1 MSAVTT
7 QMIYSVRYLPHKLPE
22 SILSRLLSLPTVPA
36 PYKAFRGGGG
46 GGGKKVVVNDNW
58 RRDAYINVV
67 RMVREK
73 GDPDYE
79 EINSCLNK
87 VAQSSL
93 FKLTDKIIEILK
105 KNDEM
110 FRLRVMTL
118 IFDFA
123 TRNDMSSTLMSQIS
137 KRICD
142 AIPESSEDVK
152 TQIDMFPEVYD
163 MNKTVTIDSKED
175 DFSEARCEYVRLRN
189 RRKEYASF
197 MMKLVLLGLVD
208 VSVADE
214 WIAKVLGDIA
224 EVAKQPKTPQTEENT
239 VQLIEFLFQIST
251 KLTPEMKL
259 VKDKIAESLR
269 TILATPRTEL
279 PSLNTRTK
287 FKIEDT
293 LKNCV

>member
-1 MSAVTT
+1 MSVST
-7 QMIYSVRYLPHKLPE
+7 QMIYSVRYLPHNLPDT
-22 SILSRLLSLPTVPA
+22 IISRLALLPTVPA

-46 GGGKKVVVNDNW
+46 GKKPVVNENW
-58 RRDAYINVV
+58 RKDAYINIV

-73 GDPDYE
+73 GDPNYE

-93 FKLTDKIIEILK
+93 FKLTDKIIEILN

-110 FRLRVMTL
+110 FRLRVITL

-123 TRNDMSSTLMSQIS
+123 TRNDISSTLMSQIL

-142 AIPESSEDVK
+142 AIPESSEDVS

-163 MNKTVTIDSKED
+163 MNKTVAIDSKEGD
-175 DFSEARCEYVRLRN
+175 YSDARCEYVRLRN
-189 RRKEYASF
+189 QRKEYASF
-197 MMKLVLLGLVD
+197 MMKLVLQGLVD
-208 VSVADE
+208 ISIAQD
-214 WIAKVLGDIA
+214 WIFKMLSELTDLVKQAKTDHS
-224 EVAKQPKTPQTEENT
+224 EEN
-239 VQLIEFLFQIST
+239 VAQLVEFLFQVSNKLTLEMKHLKEHIST
-251 KLTPEMKL
+251 
-259 VKDKIAESLR
+259 SLKA
-269 TILATPRTEL
+269 ILAIPRIEL
-279 PSLNTRTK
+279 PSLNMRTK

>member
-1 MSAVTT
+1 MSVTA

-46 GGGKKVVVNDNW
+46 GGGKKLVVNDNW
-58 RRDAYINVV
+58 RKDAYINVV

-79 EINSCLNK
+79 EINGCLNK

-110 FRLRVMTL
+110 FRLRAMTL

-123 TRNDMSSTLMSQIS
+123 TRNDISSTLMSQIS

-142 AIPESSEDVK
+142 AIPESSEDVN
-152 TQIDMFPEVYD
+152 TQIDMFPEVYN
-163 MNKTVTIDSKED
+163 MNNTLVIDSKAG
-175 DFSEARCEYVRLRN
+175 DFSDARCEYVRLRN
-189 RRKEYASF
+189 QRKEYASF

-214 WIAKVLGDIA
+214 WIAKVLGDIT
-224 EVAKQPKTPQTEENT
+224 EVAKQPKTPQTEENMS
-239 VQLIEFLFQIST
+239 QLIEFLFQIST
-251 KLTPEMKL
+251 KLTPEMKFI
-259 VKDKIAESLR
+259 KDKIAESLR
-269 TILATPRTEL
+269 TILAIPRAEL